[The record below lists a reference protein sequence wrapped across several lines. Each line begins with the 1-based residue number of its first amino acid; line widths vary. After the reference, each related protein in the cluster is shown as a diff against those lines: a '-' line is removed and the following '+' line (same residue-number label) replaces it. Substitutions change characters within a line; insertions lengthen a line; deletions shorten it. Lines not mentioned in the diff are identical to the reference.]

1 MQFYTVLTA
10 EKLQYT
16 FDNAYLICR
25 SVSQFRDEHLRSCA
39 PVQHSYL
46 LRVIARV
53 ALSFLTAS
61 DLIGAEIKPIDP
73 VQIRKDDV

>member
-1 MQFYTVLTA
+1 MQLYINNR
-10 EKLQYT
+10 
-16 FDNAYLICR
+16 NAYLICR
-25 SVSQFRDEHLRSCA
+25 SVSQFRDAHLRSCA

-61 DLIGAEIKPIDP
+61 DLIGAEIEPIDP
-73 VQIRKDDV
+73 VQRLETMILRAP